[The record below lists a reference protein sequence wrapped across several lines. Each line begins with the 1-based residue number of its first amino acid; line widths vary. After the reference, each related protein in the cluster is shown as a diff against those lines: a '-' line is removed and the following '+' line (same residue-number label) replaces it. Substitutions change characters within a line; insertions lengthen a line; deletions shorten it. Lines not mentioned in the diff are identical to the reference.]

1 MKGHSMKVFNPV
13 GDAHVFLVVQES
25 DTGAQYGLHLV
36 LSNQF
41 MTVSSDYWAKP
52 EFELRGTIL
61 EKETF
66 ELKEGLE
73 LLSKI
78 PITQGNET
86 DFEYEV
92 EE

>member
-1 MKGHSMKVFNPV
+1 MKGRFMKVFNPV
-13 GDAHVFLVVQES
+13 GNAHVFLVVQES

-36 LSNQF
+36 LSDQF
-41 MTVSSDYWAKP
+41 ITITEDYWAKD
-52 EFELRGTIL
+52 EFNLRGTIQ

-66 ELKEGLE
+66 ELKEGSE

-78 PITQGNET
+78 PITQGNEI

-92 EE
+92 ED

>member
-1 MKGHSMKVFNPV
+1 MKIFNPV

-36 LSNQF
+36 LSDQF
-41 MTVSSDYWAKP
+41 MTIVNDDWAMD
-52 EFELRGTIL
+52 EFKLRGTIK

-78 PITQGNET
+78 PITQANGT

-92 EE
+92 ED

>member
-1 MKGHSMKVFNPV
+1 MKVFNPV
-13 GDAHVFLVVQES
+13 GNAHVFLVVQES

-36 LSNQF
+36 LSDQF
-41 MTVSSDYWAKP
+41 MTITPDYWAKP
-52 EFELRGTIL
+52 GFELRGTIQ

-92 EE
+92 DD

>member
-1 MKGHSMKVFNPV
+1 MKGRFMKLFNPV
-13 GDAHVFLVVQES
+13 GNAHVFLVVEES

-36 LSNQF
+36 LSDQF
-41 MTVSSDYWAKP
+41 MTYTTDYWEP
-52 EFELRGTIL
+52 DEFKLRGTVL

-66 ELKEGLE
+66 ELKKGLE

-78 PITQGNET
+78 PIMHSDKT

-92 EE
+92 ED

>member
-1 MKGHSMKVFNPV
+1 MKGRSMKMFNPV
-13 GDAHVFLVVQES
+13 GNAHVFLVVEES

-36 LSNQF
+36 LSDQF
-41 MTVSSDYWAKP
+41 MTFTSDYWAKP
-52 EFELRGTIL
+52 EFNLRGTVQ

-78 PITQGNET
+78 PITQSNGT

-92 EE
+92 ED